1 MIDMVPRCKDC
12 KRWADSSGVGNRRRC
27 PKTGEMRWRG
37 DSAEEC
43 AWAVLKT
50 RWGEVA
56 C

>member
-27 PKTGEMRWRG
+27 PKTGKMRWRG
-37 DSAEEC
+37 DSAEAC
-43 AWAVLKT
+43 DKAILKT
-50 RWGEVA
+50 PWGEVA